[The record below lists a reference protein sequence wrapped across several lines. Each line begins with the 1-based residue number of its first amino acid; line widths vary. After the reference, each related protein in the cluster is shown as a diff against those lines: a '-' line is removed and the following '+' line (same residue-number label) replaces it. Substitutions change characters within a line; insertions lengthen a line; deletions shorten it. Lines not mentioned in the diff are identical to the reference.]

1 MKISISHDVVILA
14 SESDAMLR
22 QKVAFSGNFVPKSV
36 QKCNRTSKNEP
47 HFSEWISHT
56 HAHVPPHIARV
67 RTHLRN
73 SYLVSHQQ
81 SPKLKE
87 EIILLYS
94 GLTILV
100 FSKIFCC
107 LQMKWAYPYCSVIA
121 TFSCLVLWKTVKW
134 PFHFFWTT
142 NITYKPTLSLKICNK
157 WQNYKIHIKTKGL

>member
-1 MKISISHDVVILA
+1 MS
-14 SESDAMLR
+14 
-22 QKVAFSGNFVPKSV
+22 
-36 QKCNRTSKNEP
+36 RTQAHP
-47 HFSEWISHT
+47 AHFSEWISHT
-56 HAHVPPHIARV
+56 HAQVPPHIVRV

-121 TFSCLVLWKTVKW
+121 TFSCLVLWKSVKW

-142 NITYKPTLSLKICNK
+142 NITYKPSNEKFSDWLVDSFPNNNK
-157 WQNYKIHIKTKGL
+157 HALFWHSFLLNQQSFNETNSTW